1 MRSWHLASATSA
13 FALAPVLSLWIACR
27 ATAPGPLDR
36 ELASCIPP
44 GTRVLAGIQ
53 LDRIRTSRVFQNVP
67 GSALALLEPVRNAS
81 SLLLAFDGKD
91 LLWAARGNFST
102 TPPGASILNSHL
114 AIAGSPSLVHA
125 GKSQHASGRT
135 GAPALTGQ
143 AELIAIQ
150 PIWAIA
156 RRNTVLPLSGN
167 AGNVN
172 RILAMADYTTL
183 AVELNSGLVLHAA
196 GHCESDDQ
204 SQRLE
209 ETVRGFLSLARAGAR
224 DSDVSGLL
232 ATVQIRRDGLTV
244 HADAP
249 VPPEVIEKLLKA
261 ATAR

>member
-1 MRSWHLASATSA
+1 MRSWHLASAASG
-13 FALAPVLSLWIACR
+13 FALAPLLAVWIACR
-27 ATAPGPLDR
+27 ATTPGPLDR
-36 ELASCIPP
+36 ELTSCIPP

-53 LDRIRTSRVFQNVP
+53 LDRVRSSPVFQKVP

-81 SLLLAFDGKD
+81 SLLLASDGKD

-102 TPPGASILNSHL
+102 PPPGASLLNPHI
-114 AIAGSPSLVHA
+114 AIAGSSSLVQA
-125 GKSQHASGRT
+125 ATAQHASGRT

-156 RRNTVLPLSGN
+156 PRNTVLALSGN

-172 RILAMADYTTL
+172 RLLAMADYTTL

-196 GHCESDDQ
+196 GHCQSDDQ
-204 SQRLE
+204 AQRLE
-209 ETVRGFLSLARAGAR
+209 ETVRGFLSLARAAAR
-224 DSDVSGLL
+224 DSDVSRLL
-232 ATVQIRRDGLTV
+232 DSVQIRRDGLTV

-249 VPPEVIEKLLKA
+249 VPPEAIQKLLNA